1 MKEALKPEQQKVLIY
16 CRVSDTK
23 QKTEGHGLDSQEHRC
38 RQYASMQGYAVEQV
52 FADDFTGGGDF
63 MLRAGM
69 VALLHHLDRHAK
81 TNYIVLFDD
90 LKRFARDREFHFK
103 LRDELA
109 LRHAKVECLNFRFED
124 TPEGEF
130 IETIFAAQ
138 GQLERKQNCRQVIQK
153 MKARLEQGYTVFKPP
168 VGYIFKKVVGHGKLP
183 VRDEP
188 TATAIQQALEGYATG
203 RYETQVEVQRFLE
216 NHPAYPHKDRQ
227 GRVHPSRVKEILV
240 NSLYAGYV
248 EHKAWNV
255 SLRKGQH
262 DGLITLEA
270 FEKIQLRL
278 KGYAKAPARKD
289 ITLDFP
295 LRGFVLCG
303 DCSRPLTACWTQ
315 GKTKKFPYYLCYY
328 QDCASKRKSIPRD
341 KLEGEFEVLLSTLK
355 PTRELFDIATAMFKD
370 AWNQQSQH
378 TAEMLKVAKQNI
390 QSIEK
395 QIGLL
400 VDRIIEASL
409 PAVIGKYEQRIA
421 GLEKEK
427 LLLEER
433 LHSQHKPQGRF
444 EELFELT
451 LIFLSNP
458 QKIWQSGQLEHK
470 RAVLKLAFT
479 DRITYCRKNGLQTPK
494 TSLPFRM
501 LSGFTGQNIKM
512 VEHSGIEPL
521 TSCMPCKRSTS

>member
-1 MKEALKPEQQKVLIY
+1 VVDA
-16 CRVSDTK
+16 T
-23 QKTEGHGLDSQEHRC
+23 HR
-38 RQYASMQGYAVEQV
+38 
-52 FADDFTGGGDF
+52 
-63 MLRAGM
+63 
-69 VALLHHLDRHAK
+69 
-81 TNYIVLFDD
+81 
-90 LKRFARDREFHFK
+90 
-103 LRDELA
+103 
-109 LRHAKVECLNFRFED
+109 
-124 TPEGEF
+124 
-130 IETIFAAQ
+130 
-138 GQLERKQNCRQVIQK
+138 
-153 MKARLEQGYTVFKPP
+153 
-168 VGYIFKKVVGHGKLP
+168 
-183 VRDEP
+183 
-188 TATAIQQALEGYATG
+188 AI
-203 RYETQVEVQRFLE
+203 
-216 NHPAYPHKDRQ
+216 
-227 GRVHPSRVKEILV
+227 
-240 NSLYAGYV
+240 
-248 EHKAWNV
+248 
-255 SLRKGQH
+255 
-262 DGLITLEA
+262 
-270 FEKIQLRL
+270 
-278 KGYAKAPARKD
+278 
-289 ITLDFP
+289 DFP

-390 QSIEK
+390 QAIEK

-494 TSLPFRM
+494 TSLPFKV
-501 LSGFTGQNIKM
+501 LSGFCGSENKM
-512 VEHSGIEPL
+512 VGWAGIEPA
-521 TSCMPCKRSTS
+521 TN